1 MNYKNYF
8 IALIATIF
16 MAACNAPTEQQEQT
30 AKAEPAATAHVE
42 FKDFG
47 PEPFVFDIE
56 AYTIQNETYRT
67 SIWTGNYMQMT
78 VMSIPAGGDIG
89 LEMHPHVDQFLR
101 VEAGE
106 GLAMM
111 GESSE
116 NLHYRHRV
124 TDGSAIL
131 IPAGTWHNIINTG
144 STPLKMYS
152 IYAPPQHPRG
162 TIHVTKPEEGSH

>member
-1 MNYKNYF
+1 MRNSYNSKVPAWAN
-8 IALIATIF
+8 IPAQ
-16 MAACNAPTEQQEQT
+16 NSGSGEQWNGF
-30 AKAEPAATAHVE
+30 H
-42 FKDFG
+42 DYG
-47 PEPFVFDIE
+47 PEPLVFNIE
-56 AYTIQNETYRT
+56 EATIENSNFRT
-67 SIWTGNYMQMT
+67 AVWTGEHLQLT
-78 VMSIPAGGDIG
+78 LMSINAGDDIG
-89 LEMHPHVDQFLR
+89 PEMHPHVDQFLR

-124 TDGSAIL
+124 TDGYAIL
-131 IPAGTWHNIINTG
+131 IPAGTYHNVINTG

-162 TIHVTKPEEGSH
+162 TIHVTKPE